1 MVHKMMKEKTEM
13 EMKQHYDSYVMTNI
27 LPGAI
32 NQLGLVQRDA
42 EQYRREKVRTEQAQP
57 RV

>member
-1 MVHKMMKEKTEM
+1 MVHRMMKEKTEM

-32 NQLGLVQRDA
+32 NQLGAVQKEA
-42 EQYRREKVRTEQAQP
+42 Y
-57 RV
+57 